1 MVSIERLFLGANQ
14 RTSYNS
20 PISRELLIAYMK
32 FLEEN
37 STLFLATSHK
47 AEQFTSNAIMS
58 SFQDALEKSVIG
70 KEIPRPQDANY
81 NLQFVAA
88 GIARKRQ
95 GWLQDA
101 PREKKGRMADIILAC
116 IPA

>member
-1 MVSIERLFLGANQ
+1 MVSIERLFVGANQ

-20 PISRELLIAYMK
+20 PISRERLIAYMK

-37 STLFLATSHK
+37 STLFLATAHK

-70 KEIPRPQDANY
+70 KEIPRPKDANY
-81 NLQFVAA
+81 KLQFVAA
-88 GIARKRQ
+88 GIARLLI

>member
-1 MVSIERLFLGANQ
+1 
-14 RTSYNS
+14 
-20 PISRELLIAYMK
+20 MK

-70 KEIPRPQDANY
+70 KEIPRPKDANY
-81 NLQFVAA
+81 KLQFVAA
-88 GIARKRQ
+88 GIARLLI

-101 PREKKGRMADIILAC
+101 RERRRDAWLTSSSHAFPHKALLIWGHIFPI
-116 IPA
+116 